1 MSDEVAASPHVR
13 VVRPADTVE
22 RPRPRPRRFVFLD
35 ALRTIAVC
43 LVVYSHLV
51 GIWLHQHQENSV
63 VAPFLQGFL
72 THPLDLTLN
81 LGNLGVVVF
90 FLVSGFIVTHTGFT
104 ESPRQYAVKR
114 LLRIYP
120 MLVVAVLL
128 CAALFSLHLHP
139 LVTGGAARTVTPLT
153 LLTNASLANYL
164 LATPVV
170 LLDVGWTLVIEV
182 LFYVLLLAALPL
194 LRRAVWPTVTGELAL
209 VAVVLATAHLGG
221 QSYWLFATNVAYL
234 PALLL
239 GQVVWAVWSRRVPA
253 WTGGPLGVLAVAEY
267 VWAGVPSLG
276 RQQTVYHYDV
286 NLALGLGI
294 FVVGLLA
301 EPRLRSIG
309 WIRYVADRSY
319 SLYLLHGLLGFVV
332 LDALYPSI
340 GYPAALVV
348 ALAVILLGVEAAHRW
363 VERPCI
369 RLARH
374 LSRRWKPA

>member
-1 MSDEVAASPHVR
+1 VSDEVAASPR
-13 VVRPADTVE
+13 VSVARPADTVE
-22 RPRPRPRRFVFLD
+22 RPRQARFVFLD

-63 VAPFLQGFL
+63 VAPLLQGFAV
-72 THPLDLTLN
+72 HPLDLTLN
-81 LGNLGVVVF
+81 LGNVGVVVF

-104 ESPRQYAVKR
+104 ESPRQYAIKR
-114 LLRIYP
+114 FLRIYP
-120 MLVVAVLL
+120 MLVVTVLL
-128 CAALFSLHLHP
+128 SAVLFSLHLHP
-139 LVTGGAARTVTPLT
+139 LATGDAARTVTSLT

-170 LLDVGWTLVIEV
+170 LVDVGWTLLIEV
-182 LFYVLLLAALPL
+182 LFYALLLVALPL

-221 QSYWLFATNVAYL
+221 ASYSLFATNVAYL

-239 GQVVWAVWSRRVPA
+239 GQVVWAVWSRRIPA
-253 WTGGPLGVLAVAEY
+253 WTGGLLGVPAVAEY
-267 VWAGVPSLG
+267 VWAGFPGLG

-286 NLALGLGI
+286 NLAVGLVV
-294 FVVGLLA
+294 FAVGLLA

-332 LDALYPSI
+332 LDALYSRV
-340 GYPAALVV
+340 GYPVALVAAV
-348 ALAVILLGVEAAHRW
+348 AATLLGVEAAYRW
-363 VERPCI
+363 VERPCM

-374 LSRRWKPA
+374 LSRRWKTV